1 MKETALGHDLRAQ
14 YCNDIL
20 VFSIYRMTWKN
31 AGTIRKRKK
40 DETGEVK
47 LKRKIGYR
55 SISLSQKDIHCGQEY
70 ESVVLGFARIKYHFF
85 YTEKVPLQV
94 SSFVLEENDRNQ
106 SPG

>member
-1 MKETALGHDLRAQ
+1 
-14 YCNDIL
+14 
-20 VFSIYRMTWKN
+20 MTWKN

-47 LKRKIGYR
+47 LKRNKSGYR
-55 SISLSQKDIHCGQEY
+55 SISLSQKEIHCGQEY

-94 SSFVLEENDRNQ
+94 SSLVLEER
-106 SPG
+106 